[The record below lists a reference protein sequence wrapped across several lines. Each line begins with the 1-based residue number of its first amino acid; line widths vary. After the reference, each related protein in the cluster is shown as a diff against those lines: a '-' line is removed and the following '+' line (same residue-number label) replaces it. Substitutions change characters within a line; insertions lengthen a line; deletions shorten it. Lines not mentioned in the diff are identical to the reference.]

1 MKKCLVVLLALA
13 VAGGASAQ
21 LKATV
26 TAELNPE
33 LLRFSSPIADSADIA
48 SASIDFLSSSGN
60 GTIGR
65 ENGLKLA
72 LNYTGEGFSGY
83 LRLNADRLIRAHG
96 NSAAAHSFVNGSGNN
111 VTPNDL
117 LSLAFDEWNA
127 KATVGMF
134 NLFVG
139 NTGDRGKVKTL
150 QNFDGYLKTKID
162 NYGINA
168 YAAGSG
174 FKDLDNNNL
183 QRTFTFAPVT
193 STTTPPVTT
202 NYFTNAN
209 NPYFSAAVKF
219 DPFTV
224 QIAGDLGYNNEIG
237 SDALS
242 QTRLN
247 GAFRVSGEKVAD
259 LVTFDVIYKFHGGDA
274 DTFDGTGSTQPDGSG
289 VSSHSFGVYAN
300 LFVVNGL
307 DIGLGYSG
315 LFRSYE
321 DADMGTLGTF
331 TRSGPFYSGID
342 LRFAYTGIDKLT
354 ITFNNNV
361 SFAGVE
367 DDDDIKTAVSGVDGM
382 PLTTTIPTAFKSA
395 KDSWFALYNALGVNY
410 KLSDKLTASIQFAN
424 RLGTRTTE
432 VEITTPVA
440 LSVKQEMTNDRFG
453 AAAFASYAFSS
464 NVTIAAG
471 LDFLYSST
479 STKAGT
485 PGTPDTNTGSMTLG
499 IPLYL
504 KIVY

>member
-33 LLRFSSPIADSADIA
+33 LLRFSSPLGDDADNDSAA
-48 SASIDFLSSSGN
+48 IDFLSSSGN

-83 LRLNADRLIRAHG
+83 MRLNADKLIRAGG
-96 NSAAAHSFVNGSGNN
+96 NSAGNSFVDGSGNN
-111 VTPNDL
+111 VTPVDIL
-117 LSLAFDEWNA
+117 QLTFDEWNA

-168 YAAGSG
+168 YAADTTYGLN

-183 QRTFTFAPVT
+183 QRNFTFNSSSVT
-193 STTTPPVTT
+193 NGTTA
-202 NYFTNAN
+202 FTNASR
-209 NPYFSAAVKF
+209 PYFSAAVKF

-224 QIAGDLGYNNEIG
+224 QIAGDLGYNSEIATG
-237 SDALS
+237 DVSK
-242 QTRLN
+242 TRLN

-274 DTFDGTGSTQPDGSG
+274 NTFDGTATPQPDGSG

-300 LFVVNGL
+300 LFVVDGL

-321 DADMGTLGTF
+321 DQKTPAATL
-331 TRSGPFYSGID
+331 TRSGPFYNGID

-354 ITFNNNV
+354 ITFNNNI
-361 SFAGVE
+361 SLAGAE
-367 DDDDIKTAVSGVDGM
+367 GDNDANTTIYGVDGSTS
-382 PLTTTIPTAFKSA
+382 LGASGS
-395 KDSWFALYNALGVNY
+395 KDSWFALYNALGFNY
-410 KLSDKLTASIQFAN
+410 QLSDKLTASLQFAN
-424 RLGTRTTE
+424 KLGTRTQESTGYKNE
-432 VEITTPVA
+432 V
-440 LSVKQEMTNDRFG
+440 SNDRFG

-471 LDFLYSST
+471 LDFLHNST
-479 STKAGT
+479 STKITGT
-485 PGTPDTNTGSMTLG
+485 SDANVGRMTLG